1 MEDEVVKGQT
11 RKGPV
16 GHTKE
21 SGGYLIGNK
30 GVPLEGIK
38 LKTNVPIQLQQDLS
52 HSGSGGWIKQ
62 EGV

>member
-16 GHTKE
+16 GHTKK
-21 SGGYLIGNK
+21 SGGYLIGKK

-38 LKTNVPIQLQQDLS
+38 LKTNVQS
-52 HSGSGGWIKQ
+52 
-62 EGV
+62 